1 MSAFG
6 IQRPEM
12 QDKKKHSESEKER
25 ESVLSNQL
33 LL

>member
-1 MSAFG
+1 MSVFG

-12 QDKKKHSESEKER
+12 QDKKRHNESEKER
-25 ESVLSNQL
+25 ESVLSDQL